1 MINHWVHGYFFK
13 GKNMSRSRG
22 VGLSTFSSVPPTMFF
37 IIDGN
42 GGVMCILMC
51 TLHGTEAGATL

>member
-1 MINHWVHGYFFK
+1 M
-13 GKNMSRSRG
+13 
-22 VGLSTFSSVPPTMFF
+22 GLSTFSSVPPTMFF

-51 TLHGTEAGATL
+51 TLLGTEAGATL